1 MGLPDCDFYNH
12 FKLLAERES
21 TVNEKGREEIEQS
34 LLDDVERTDDILDE
48 PITMRELEVGI
59 KQLKNNQSAGTDNI
73 LNEFIVYSP
82 LCVRLLF
89 LTIFNNILSLEY
101 FTDFWTR
108 GNIVPIYKSG
118 DKNIADN
125 YRGITLLSCLGKLF
139 TRILNTRIT
148 KWADVYGKINET
160 QFGFRK
166 GKGTTDCLF
175 ILNAVIELLFT
186 KKMKLYCCFIDYQKA
201 YDYLGRASPPV
212 FSLLSL
218 QHIFAL
224 KKNHN
229 HDKTLS

>member
-1 MGLPDCDFYNH
+1 MGLPNCDFYNH

-21 TVNEKGREEIEQS
+21 TVDEKGREEIEQS
-34 LLDDVERTDDILDE
+34 LLDDVERTEDILDE
-48 PITMRELEVGI
+48 PITMRELEEGI

-73 LNEFIVYSP
+73 LNEFIVNSP

-89 LTIFNNILSLEY
+89 LTFFNNILSLEY
-101 FTDFWTR
+101 FPDFWAR

-118 DKNIADN
+118 DKNIANN

-139 TRILNTRIT
+139 TRIMNTRIT

-160 QFGFRK
+160 QFGYRK

-186 KKMKLYCCFIDYQKA
+186 QE
-201 YDYLGRASPPV
+201 
-212 FSLLSL
+212 
-218 QHIFAL
+218 
-224 KKNHN
+224 
-229 HDKTLS
+229 